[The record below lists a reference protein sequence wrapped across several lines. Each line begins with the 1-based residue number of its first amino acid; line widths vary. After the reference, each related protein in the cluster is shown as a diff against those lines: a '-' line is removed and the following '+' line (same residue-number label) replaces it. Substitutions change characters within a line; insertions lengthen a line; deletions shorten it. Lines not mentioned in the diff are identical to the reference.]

1 MKVMMIVP
9 HFPTRIQEIVNIQE
23 LGPMFSLQ
31 LYAERL
37 EIKRVFF
44 FLSYKIIFLN

>member
-1 MKVMMIVP
+1 MMIVP
-9 HFPTRIQEIVNIQE
+9 HSPTRIQEIVNIQE